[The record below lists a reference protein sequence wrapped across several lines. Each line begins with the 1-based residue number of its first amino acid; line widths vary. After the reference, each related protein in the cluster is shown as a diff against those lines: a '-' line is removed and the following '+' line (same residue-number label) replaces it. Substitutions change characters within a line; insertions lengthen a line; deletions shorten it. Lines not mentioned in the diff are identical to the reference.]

1 LQKKDL
7 EITKLKQKMAEHMLQ
22 RGEGDC
28 MIQEQIR
35 KRMLEKEKVLEAI
48 INKRDSEIE
57 RLHKDLLALES
68 ENVNLFDTNT
78 AQNEELRVQ
87 REQMRKLNQQIDSLQ
102 QTINTL
108 KEETNNI
115 DNMKKKLVSSLILSL
130 KIFDRSFL
138 KSIFIGSID

>member
-1 LQKKDL
+1 
-7 EITKLKQKMAEHMLQ
+7 MLQ

-35 KRMLEKEKVLEAI
+35 KRMLEKEKVLEAV

-57 RLHKDLLALES
+57 TLHEDLLSLKS
-68 ENVNLFDTNT
+68 ENVDLFDTNT

-87 REQMRKLNQQIDSLQ
+87 RDQMRKLNQQIDDLQ
-102 QTINTL
+102 QTINIL

-115 DNMKKKLVSSLILSL
+115 DNMRKKLVP
-130 KIFDRSFL
+130 
-138 KSIFIGSID
+138 

>member
-1 LQKKDL
+1 
-7 EITKLKQKMAEHMLQ
+7 MLQ

-28 MIQEQIR
+28 MIQKQIR
-35 KRMLEKEKVLEAI
+35 KRMLEKEKVLEVI

-78 AQNEELRVQ
+78 AQNEEIRVQ
-87 REQMRKLNQQIDSLQ
+87 REQMRKLNQQIDDLQ

-108 KEETNNI
+108 KEETDNI
-115 DNMKKKLVSSLILSL
+115 DDMKKKLVSSLILSL
-130 KIFDRSFL
+130 KIFDQAFL
-138 KSIFIGSID
+138 KSIFIGSAD

>member
-1 LQKKDL
+1 
-7 EITKLKQKMAEHMLQ
+7 MLQ

-57 RLHKDLLALES
+57 RLHKDLLALEN

-78 AQNEELRVQ
+78 TQNEELREQ
-87 REQMRKLNQQIDSLQ
+87 REQVRKLNQQIDDLQ

-108 KEETNNI
+108 KEETSNI
-115 DNMKKKLVSSLILSL
+115 DNMRKKLVSSLILSL

-138 KSIFIGSID
+138 KSIFIGSVD